1 MEDRRVI
8 ILHNFKRE
16 DVAKIYSMLKN
27 EEFGDPIIAVT
38 TEISLTWVL
47 RDLINELIM
56 EDNEMRKNED
66 DL

>member
-27 EEFGDPIIAVT
+27 EDFGDPIIAVT

-66 DL
+66 NL

>member
-1 MEDRRVI
+1 
-8 ILHNFKRE
+8 
-16 DVAKIYSMLKN
+16 MLKN